1 MLYGQSAAHALEPQI
16 KLPDVFNAAVA
27 FLDRNL
33 TEGRGA
39 KTAVYYEGKTYSYA
53 QIAELANRIG
63 NGLLE
68 LGVDI
73 EQRIALLL
81 LDSPHFAAAFF
92 GAIKMGAVPVPLNT
106 LLRPDDYIYMLND
119 SRARVLLVHATLW
132 QNIQQILPQLKYLR
146 HVVIVNENDESGHT
160 DSPHSTVHSPANTR
174 FIHDFADWVAH
185 APPTLQAA
193 ETSKDDSAFWLYS
206 SGSTGFPKGCVHLQ
220 HDMTY
225 CANYYAKGIL
235 DMRESDITFS
245 AARLYFAYGLGN
257 NLYFPFSV
265 GGSAIYHPGR
275 PLPEAMFKVIEQYRP
290 TIFFG
295 VPTLYASMLAL
306 PDAEKRFDCSSL
318 RACVSAGEA
327 LPADILRRWE
337 QHFHVPILDGIG
349 STEILHIF
357 ISNRIDDMKPGS
369 SGKLVPGY
377 QAVITDEQGQP
388 VPSGDIGNLLI
399 SGESTAAYYWNKHD
413 KTRDAMMGRWIQT
426 GDKYYQ
432 DEEGYFWYCGRADD
446 MLKVGGQWVS
456 PVEVENT
463 LIAHPAVLEAAVV
476 GVFDQENLVKPK
488 AFVVLRTGQTPSEQ
502 LAEELKTFVKQHIA
516 PFKYPRFIEFVPELP
531 KTATGK
537 IQRFLLRGTGQT
549 EPLDPSAVKNI

>member
-1 MLYGQSAAHALEPQI
+1 MLYGQSATHAHEPRIQ
-16 KLPDVFNAAVA
+16 LPDVFNAAVA

-63 NGLLE
+63 NGLLA

-119 SRARVLLVHATLW
+119 SRARVLLVHTTLW

-146 HVVIVNENDESGHT
+146 HVVIVNENDEAGHT
-160 DSPHSTVHSPANTR
+160 VSSHVAVHSPANTQ
-174 FIHDFADWVAH
+174 FIHNFAEWIDRAS
-185 APPTLQAA
+185 PDLQAA

-225 CANYYAKGIL
+225 CASYYAKGIL
-235 DMRESDITFS
+235 DIQESDITFS

-265 GGSAIYHPGR
+265 GGSAVYHPGR
-275 PLPEAMFKVIEQYRP
+275 PLPEEMFRVIEQYRP

-318 RACVSAGEA
+318 RVCVSAGEA

-337 QHFHVPILDGIG
+337 QHFRVPILDGIG

-357 ISNRIDDMKPGS
+357 ISNRIGDIKPGS

-377 QAVITDEQGQP
+377 QALITDEQGQS
-388 VPSGDIGNLLI
+388 VPAGDIGNLLI

-413 KTRDAMMGRWIQT
+413 KTRAAILGRWIQT

-488 AFVVLRTGQTPSEQ
+488 AYVVLRPGQTASEQ

-549 EPLDPSAVKNI
+549 EPLDSSAVKNI